1 MVDGFESYMRRYMSD
16 TLNSLTYNKQSI
28 VSFYCIRG
36 RVAKIG

>member
-28 VSFYCIRG
+28 MLAFIV
-36 RVAKIG
+36 